1 MKRSLSGTVPKQ
13 PLIDERRSSLRKETL
28 TALLQKVTAE
38 HEQTFRALQAARCE
52 ADRRQ
57 DEFLTILA
65 HELRD
70 PLAAIRSAVQIMR
83 MSECDQATAST
94 ACAMIERQLKHLV
107 QFIDELLDVSRITQ
121 GKLELRR
128 ARVDLSTLIQ
138 IAVETNRPLLESKQ
152 QHVRVECP
160 RSPCT
165 LKQI

>member
-1 MKRSLSGTVPKQ
+1 MKRSLSGTLPTQ
-13 PLIDERRSSLRKETL
+13 QLIDERRPPLREETL

-38 HEQTFRALQAARCE
+38 HEQTFQALQAARCE

-57 DEFLTILA
+57 DEFLTTLA

-70 PLAAIRSAVQIMR
+70 PLASIRSAVQIMR
-83 MSECDQATAST
+83 MSECDQATAAA

-128 ARVDLSTLIQ
+128 ARVDLATIIQ
-138 IAVETNRPLLESKQ
+138 IAIEANRPLLESKQ

-160 RSPCT
+160 RNLCT
-165 LKQI
+165 LKRM